1 MKFILFFLLVIYW
14 MTLCELVHGHNRPP
28 PKGKGAKKVAA
39 SPEVLTKNTETGE
52 EEGVAGKETIGLKA
66 TKEEEKP
73 NADTTITTTTT
84 KQGEGVVD
92 TTATSTD
99 NDKMAELEK
108 KQQEAKE
115 KEKEQQNN
123 NNDSNKDKKEKL
135 VPGAKPGELVKGEAY
150 CNVISN
156 TPKTDIDGVKKK
168 LLEDGSAKKT
178 DNGYYII
185 TSGKAAVVTTPP
197 EDVEN
202 DDPLPYAN
210 LREIV
215 DLIINKCE
223 NYTED
228 GNEGDEKYSG
238 IFVFDDERISP
249 VCITSESEYDD
260 C

>member
-1 MKFILFFLLVIYW
+1 MKFILFFLLVLYW
-14 MTLCELVHGHNRPP
+14 MTLCELVHGHNKPP

-39 SPEVLTKNTETGE
+39 SPEVLIKNTETGQE
-52 EEGVAGKETIGLKA
+52 ESVAGKEALGLKA
-66 TKEEEKP
+66 TKVEEKP
-73 NADTTITTTTT
+73 NADTTT
-84 KQGEGVVD
+84 KQEEGGEG
-92 TTATSTD
+92 TTATGD
-99 NDKMAELEK
+99 DKDKNAELEK
-108 KQQEAKE
+108 KQQEEKE
-115 KEKEQQNN
+115 KEKERQSN
-123 NNDSNKDKKEKL
+123 NNDSNKSKNGKL
-135 VPGAKPGELVKGEAY
+135 VPGVKPGELVKGEAF

-185 TSGKAAVVTTPP
+185 ASGKAAVVTTPP

-215 DLIINKCE
+215 DRIIAKCE
-223 NYTED
+223 NSTED
-228 GNEGDEKYSG
+228 GNEGEEKYSG
-238 IFVFDDERISP
+238 IFVFEDERISP